1 MRVGCTQDGGL
12 LCWLIEESR
21 SYPSAA
27 VSVARSVS
35 RHKTGSET
43 LVVIENLASI
53 DRFPS
58 AVCRYVFAGVSRLK
72 DSMVLDAVV
81 RFCSELVK
89 WRSTPPLC
97 ELWASTRHADFGA
110 VCRER
115 VAGAWR
121 RPAFPAGV
129 SAAIRRHHVGQRLRS
144 SRWARAVLWALPR
157 EHPDRCHGSLKTQW
171 PR

>member
-97 ELWASTRHADFGA
+97 ELWAPTVTPTLGRSAGNEWLGRGEDRPFRQVFLLRFGDTMSVRGYGHHGGLGRFFGLSRGNIRTA
-110 VCRER
+110 VT
-115 VAGAWR
+115 VA
-121 RPAFPAGV
+121 
-129 SAAIRRHHVGQRLRS
+129 
-144 SRWARAVLWALPR
+144 
-157 EHPDRCHGSLKTQW
+157 
-171 PR
+171 